1 MTSVALMLSLRALGY
16 GVVGFAL
23 GIVAAIA
30 LPFVIGQRPYTVLS
44 GSMEPAIG
52 TGDVVIVEPIS
63 PRRARVGDVVTFSD
77 PRSSARLIT
86 HRVRSSRRRGRRID
100 FVTKGD
106 ANNTVERWR
115 IPADGVISR
124 VRYRVPEVG
133 RLALLTRRRGGLVL
147 FVLAPLLLLGVREV
161 ARIWRPQEQV
171 TGDASA

>member
-1 MTSVALMLSLRALGY
+1 MTSVALRVSLRALGY
-16 GVVGFAL
+16 GALGFSL

-30 LPFVIGQRPYTVLS
+30 LPFAIGQRPYTVLS

-52 TGDVVIVEPIS
+52 TGDIVVVERIS
-63 PRRARVGDVVTFSD
+63 PPDARAGDVVTFSD
-77 PRSSARLIT
+77 PHSSARLIT
-86 HRVRSSRRRGRRID
+86 HRVRSSRRHGRRID

-133 RLALLTRRRGGLVL
+133 RLALLTRRPGGLAL
-147 FVLAPLLLLGVREV
+147 FVLAPLLLLAVHEI
-161 ARIWRPQEQV
+161 ARIWRPRKEV

>member
-1 MTSVALMLSLRALGY
+1 MTATALRLTLRGLGY
-16 GVVGFAL
+16 GALGLLL

-52 TGDVVIVEPIS
+52 TGDIVVVERIS
-63 PRRARVGDVVTFSD
+63 PSEARVGDVVTFSD
-77 PRSSARLIT
+77 PGSSRRLIT
-86 HRVRSSRRRGRRID
+86 HRVRSSRRRGRRLD

-115 IPADGVISR
+115 VPAGGVISR

-133 RLALLTRRRGGLVL
+133 RLAVLTRSPAGLIV
-147 FVLAPLLLLGVREV
+147 FVLVPLLLLAINEV
-161 ARIWRPQEQV
+161 ARIWRPQRE
-171 TGDASA
+171 ASGEASP

>member
-1 MTSVALMLSLRALGY
+1 MPTALRLSLRATGYAVLG
-16 GVVGFAL
+16 VAL
-23 GIVAAIA
+23 GIVAAVA
-30 LPFVIGQRPYTVLS
+30 LPFVYGQRPYTVLS

-52 TGDVVIVEPIS
+52 TGDVVVVERIS
-63 PRRARVGDVVTFSD
+63 PPQARVGDVVTFSD
-77 PRSSARLIT
+77 PHRSGRLIT

-115 IPADGVISR
+115 VPAGGVISR

-133 RLALLTRRRGGLVL
+133 RLALVTRTRGGLVL
-147 FVLAPLLLLGVREV
+147 FVLVPLLLVGVHEI
-161 ARIWRPQEQV
+161 ARIWRPQKDV

>member
-1 MTSVALMLSLRALGY
+1 MTLAALRVSLRALGY
-16 GVVGFAL
+16 GVVGLAL

-30 LPFVIGQRPYTVLS
+30 LPLVIGQRPYTVLS

-52 TGDVVIVEPIS
+52 TGDIVVVERIS
-63 PRRARVGDVVTFSD
+63 PEQASVGDVVTFGD
-77 PRSSARLIT
+77 PHSSGRLIT

-133 RLALLTRRRGGLVL
+133 RLALLTRSRGGLVL
-147 FVLAPLLLLGVREV
+147 FVLVPLLLLGIHEI
-161 ARIWRPQEQV
+161 ARIWRPETEA
-171 TGDASA
+171 TGDVSA